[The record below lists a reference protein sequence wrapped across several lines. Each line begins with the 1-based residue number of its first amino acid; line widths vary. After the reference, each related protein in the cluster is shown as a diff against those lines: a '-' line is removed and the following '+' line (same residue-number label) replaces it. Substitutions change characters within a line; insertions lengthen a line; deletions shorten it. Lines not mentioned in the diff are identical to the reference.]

1 MIPLSDN
8 MITPSGKLSL
18 YLYSQSSQIILM
30 YKQTNTT
37 SQSNE
42 SAGGREMLESE
53 KAIQRCHDDLEK
65 INKDIQRK
73 MRQELNWAE
82 KRMDSTIQHLETQL
96 KIWNKDLK

>member
-30 YKQTNTT
+30 SKNIQYDH
-37 SQSNE
+37 SDE
-42 SAGGREMLESE
+42 SVVAKMSESE

-82 KRMDSTIQHLETQL
+82 KRMDSTIQHLETKL